1 MPSATLEEYLETI
14 YKLSEKGDVRP
25 MQIAD
30 SLGVSAPTVTATL
43 GRLEKGGLVE
53 RPNNRVALTPEGRA
67 QAVSII
73 RRHRLAE
80 VFLHDILELPWDVV
94 HEEAC
99 KLEHALSP
107 EVAVALERFL
117 EDPQRCPHGHAIP
130 RADGSIPD
138 ETGIA
143 LSEAVAGTTYIIE
156 LVDEEE
162 GEEFLTYLGDLGLYP
177 GTAVE
182 VMEVAPFDGPV
193 IVMVGERRCAVGRQA
208 ASLVMVTTV

>member
-14 YKLSEKGDVRP
+14 FKLSEKGEVRP
-25 MQIAD
+25 MLIAD

-43 GRLEKGGLVE
+43 GRLEKAGLIE
-53 RPNNRVALTPEGRA
+53 RPHNGVTLTPEGRL

-80 VFLHDILELPWDVV
+80 VFLHDVLQLPWDVV
-94 HEEAC
+94 HDEAC

-107 EVAVALERFL
+107 DVAAALERFL
-117 EDPQRCPHGHAIP
+117 EDPQRCPHGHVIP
-130 RADGSIPD
+130 RADGTMP
-138 ETGIA
+138 EEAGIA
-143 LSEAVAGTTYIIE
+143 LSETSAGTSYLIAQ
-156 LVDEEE
+156 VDEEE
-162 GEEFLTYLGDLGLYP
+162 GEEFLAYLGELGLYP

-182 VMEVAPFDGPV
+182 VLEIAPFDGPIV
-193 IVMVGERRCAVGRQA
+193 VMVGDRRCAVGRQA